1 MPKKKVVKKKGVVR
15 PYNSWTMTESE
26 LRDKYILSKLRLL
39 TSRWKP
45 KKNSLKSSC
54 EKCWSKEK
62 LKSDHVNPIVPVE
75 GWEKTDDLFIGYNW
89 NERLRR
95 AFVDES
101 KYQTLCKVCHDKKSK
116 KENADRKKFKQK

>member
-1 MPKKKVVKKKGVVR
+1 MTKNKKNIPR
-15 PYNSWTMTESE
+15 PYNSWTFTEAEFKSH
-26 LRDKYILSKLRLL
+26 ILKKLRLL
-39 TSRWKP
+39 TSWWKP
-45 KKNSLKSSC
+45 KKKSLKSSC

-62 LKSDHVNPIVPVE
+62 LKSDHIDPIVPVE

-101 KYQTLCKVCHDKKSK
+101 KYQTLCVTCHNKKSK
-116 KENADRKKFKQK
+116 KENSDRRKFKQKKLW